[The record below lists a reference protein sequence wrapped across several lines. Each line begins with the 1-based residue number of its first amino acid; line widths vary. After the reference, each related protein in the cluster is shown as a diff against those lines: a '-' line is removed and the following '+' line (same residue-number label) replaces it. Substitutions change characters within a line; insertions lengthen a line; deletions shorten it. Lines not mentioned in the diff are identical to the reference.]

1 MKRQKNSMMMVL
13 LALVMAVALGALALT
28 GCGGSSSGGS
38 KANDLKLVNSG
49 KLTVL
54 SDCDYPPFTT
64 LDNGHAAGFEYDLC
78 EAIAGKMGLQV
89 NYLEPQKFDTIVTT
103 IKSGGKADIG
113 VSSFTINE
121 ERAKEI
127 AFTDSYFDSNQG
139 VVALKSSG
147 YTSAADLADKKVAA
161 QSGTTGQTWAEENI
175 PGVQMVP
182 LDAATDCFEALQSG
196 QVEGIVLDL
205 PTAKSVI
212 MQSFPDADVIQEV
225 PTGEQYGIVVS
236 KDNTALKDAINK
248 ALGEMKSDGTYQKI
262 MDKYADYF
270 G

>member
-113 VSSFTINE
+113 VSCFTINE

-127 AFTDSYFDSNQG
+127 DFSDAYFDSNQG
-139 VVALKSSG
+139 LVVMSDSG
-147 YTSAADLADKKVAA
+147 IEGADGLADKKVAA
-161 QSGTTGQTWAEENI
+161 QSGTTGEEWANENI
-175 PGVQMVP
+175 SGAQIVP
-182 LDAATDCFEALQSG
+182 LDTATDCFEALQSG